1 MKKQTRAINT
11 DQKQDGWL
19 TEEETVWRRKKY
31 FDWVL
36 QDK

>member
-19 TEEETVWRRKKY
+19 TEEETVWRKKY